1 MERKHPMTEPIRY
14 ALGEIPEGQM
24 TFAVIAARYQDHWV
38 FCRHKER
45 DTWELPGGH
54 IEPGETPVQAAERE
68 LREETGAQAFQ
79 LTPVCAY
86 SVTRYGIVFFAEI
99 DSLGPLPD
107 SEIAE
112 ICLVDVPPKNLT
124 YPVPHIKFYDWVQG
138 WRNVQTSSDELWD
151 IYDKDRN
158 FTGRT
163 QRRGEALASGDYHL
177 TVHVWLQH
185 TDGRFLITK
194 RAPNKGYAGLWEC
207 TGGSALAGDDSLTA
221 ALREV
226 REETG
231 LTVCPENG
239 QIILSYQGWDWFTD
253 VWLFRQ
259 SFELD
264 SVVLQPGETCDY
276 QWATAQQILEMNQRE
291 EMVPF
296 RYLKDFLNGGLKDGQ
311 RD

>member
-1 MERKHPMTEPIRY
+1 MEIKHPTKEPVRY
-14 ALGEIPEGQM
+14 GLGEVPEEKM
-24 TFAVIAARYQDHWV
+24 TFAVIAARYREHWV
-38 FCRHKER
+38 FCRHRDR

-54 IEPGETPVQAAERE
+54 IEPGETPLQAAERE
-68 LREETGAQAFQ
+68 LYEETGALKFTLSPICLYQI
-79 LTPVCAY
+79 
-86 SVTRYGIVFFAEI
+86 TRYGAVYFAEI
-99 DSLGPLPD
+99 EELGPLPA

-112 ICLVDVPPKNLT
+112 ICLVDVPPRNLT
-124 YPVPHIKFYDWVQG
+124 YPAAHNKFYDWVQG
-138 WRNVQTSSDELWD
+138 WRNVQTSSEELWD

-163 QRRGEALASGDYHL
+163 QKRGEPLASGDYHL

-185 TDGRFLITK
+185 NDGRFLITK

-207 TGGSALAGDDSLTA
+207 TGGSALSGDDSLSA

-226 REETG
+226 KEETG

-239 QIILSYQGWDWFTD
+239 RVILSYQGWDWFTD

-259 SFELD
+259 DFPLGAVEL
-264 SVVLQPGETCDY
+264 QEGETCDY
-276 QWATAQQILEMNQRE
+276 KWVEAREILAMHERD

-296 RYLKDFLNGGLKDGQ
+296 RYLKDFLNGGLNDGQ
-311 RD
+311 RT

>member
-1 MERKHPMTEPIRY
+1 MEAKHPMVEPVRY
-14 ALGEIPEGQM
+14 SLGETPEEQM

-54 IEPGETPVQAAERE
+54 IKPGETPLQAAERE
-68 LREETGAQAFQ
+68 LMEETGARKFT
-79 LTPVCAY
+79 LTPICSY
-86 SVTRYGIVFFAEI
+86 RITRYGMIFFAEI
-99 DSLGPLPD
+99 EELGPIPQ

-124 YPVPHIKFYDWVQG
+124 YPAAHTKFYDWVQG

-158 FTGRT
+158 FTGRV
-163 QRRGEALASGDYHL
+163 QKRGEPLATGDYHL

-185 TDGRFLITK
+185 PDGRFLITK

-207 TGGSALAGDDSLTA
+207 TGGSALSGDDSLTA
-221 ALREV
+221 AIREV

-231 LTVCPENG
+231 LAVCPENG
-239 QIILSYQGWDWFTD
+239 RVILSYQGWDWFTD

-259 SFELD
+259 AFPLD
-264 SVVLQPGETCDY
+264 AVVLQPGETCDY
-276 QWATAQQILEMNQRE
+276 KWATAQEILQMNDRE

-296 RYLKDFLNGGLKDGQ
+296 RYLKDFLNGGLNDGQ
-311 RD
+311 RT

>member
-1 MERKHPMTEPIRY
+1 MNDKHPLKAPERY
-14 ALGEIPEGQM
+14 ALGEVADEQL
-24 TFAVIAARYQDHWV
+24 TYVVIAARYQDHWV
-38 FCRHKER
+38 FCRHKDR

-54 IEPGETPVQAAERE
+54 IEPGETPLQAAERE
-68 LREETGAQAFQ
+68 LWEETGAVKFT
-79 LTPVCAY
+79 LTPICAY
-86 SVTRYGIVFFAEI
+86 CITRYGMVYFAEI
-99 DSLGPLPD
+99 SEMGPLPQK
-107 SEIAE
+107 EIAE
-112 ICLVDVPPKNLT
+112 ICLVDVPPKQLT
-124 YPVPHIKFYDWVQG
+124 YPAPHTKFYDWVQG

-158 FTGRT
+158 FTGRI
-163 QRRGEALASGDYHL
+163 QKRGEPLQTGDYHL

-207 TGGSALAGDDSLTA
+207 TGGSALSGDDSLAA

-231 LTVCPENG
+231 LDVSPENG
-239 QIILSYQGWDWFTD
+239 KIILSYQGWDWFTD

-259 SFELD
+259 AFDLD
-264 SVVLQPGETCDY
+264 SVVLQPGETCDFK
-276 QWATAQQILEMNQRE
+276 WCTAEEILAMHARE

-296 RYLKDFLNGGLKDGQ
+296 RYTTEFLSGGLCDV
-311 RD
+311 

>member
-1 MERKHPMTEPIRY
+1 METKHPLKTPVRY
-14 ALGEIPEGQM
+14 GLGEIANDQL
-24 TFAVIAARYQDHWV
+24 TYVVIAARHQEHWV
-38 FCRHKER
+38 FCRHRER
-45 DTWELPGGH
+45 TTWELPGGH
-54 IEPGETPVQAAERE
+54 IEPGETPMQAAERE
-68 LREETGAQAFQ
+68 LWEETGALKFT
-79 LTPVCAY
+79 LTPICIY
-86 SVTRYGIVFFAEI
+86 EITRYGMVFFAEI
-99 DSLGPLPD
+99 EEMGQLPQ

-112 ICLVDVPPKNLT
+112 VRFVDVPPRDLT
-124 YPVPHIKFYDWVQG
+124 YPAPHSKFYDWVQG

-163 QRRGEALASGDYHL
+163 HRRGDPLASGDYHL

-221 ALREV
+221 AIREV

-239 QIILSYQGWDWFTD
+239 QVLLSYQGWDWFTD

-259 SFELD
+259 NFPLD
-264 SVVLQPGETCDY
+264 AVKLQEGETCDY
-276 QWATAQQILEMNQRE
+276 KWVSAQEILSMNERD

-296 RYLKDFLNGGLKDGQ
+296 RYLKDFLTGGFDHGE
-311 RD
+311 RY

>member
-1 MERKHPMTEPIRY
+1 MEHKHPLKAPERY
-14 ALGEIPEGQM
+14 ALGEIADDRL
-24 TFAVIAARYQDHWV
+24 TYVVIAARYQDHWV
-38 FCRHKER
+38 FCRHKDR

-54 IEPGETPVQAAERE
+54 IEPGETPLQAAERE
-68 LREETGAQAFQ
+68 LWEETGAVKFT
-79 LTPVCAY
+79 LTPICAY
-86 SVTRYGIVFFAEI
+86 SITRYGMVYFAEI
-99 DSLGPLPD
+99 SEIGPLPQH
-107 SEIAE
+107 EIAE

-124 YPVPHIKFYDWVQG
+124 YPAPHTKFYDWVQG

-163 QRRGEALASGDYHL
+163 HRRGDPLQTGDYHL

-207 TGGSALAGDDSLTA
+207 TGGSALAGDDSLAA

-231 LTVCPENG
+231 LSVSPENG
-239 QIILSYQGWDWFTD
+239 RIVLSYHGWDWFTD

-259 SFELD
+259 SFDLD
-264 SVVLQPGETCDY
+264 AVVLQPGETCDY
-276 QWATAQQILEMNQRE
+276 RWCTAEEILAMHERE

-296 RYLKDFLNGGLKDGQ
+296 RYLKEFLSGGFCDV
-311 RD
+311 

>member
-1 MERKHPMTEPIRY
+1 MNKKHPLQEPTRY
-14 ALGEIPEGQM
+14 ALGEIADEQL
-24 TFAVIAARYQDHWV
+24 TYVVIAARYQNHWV

-45 DTWELPGGH
+45 NTWELPGGH
-54 IEPGETPVQAAERE
+54 IESGETPLQAAERE
-68 LREETGAQAFQ
+68 LWEETGAVKFT
-79 LTPVCAY
+79 LTPICAY
-86 SVTRYGIVFFAEI
+86 SITRYGLVYFAEI
-99 DSLGPLPD
+99 EEMGPLPE

-112 ICLVDVPPKNLT
+112 IGLVDVPPHNLT
-124 YPVPHIKFYDWVQG
+124 YPAPHTKFYDWVQG
-138 WRNVQTSSDELWD
+138 WRNLQTSSDELWD

-163 QRRGEALASGDYHL
+163 HRRGDPLSSGDYHL

-226 REETG
+226 KEETG
-231 LTVCPENG
+231 LTVLPENG
-239 QIILSYQGWDWFTD
+239 RIILDYQGWDWFTD

-259 SFELD
+259 DFPLE
-264 SVVLQPGETCDY
+264 SVTLQEGETCDY
-276 QWATAQQILEMNQRE
+276 KWVTAEEILEMDARE

-296 RYLKDFLNGGLKDGQ
+296 RYSKKILTGGFDHGK
-311 RD
+311 RY

>member
-1 MERKHPMTEPIRY
+1 METKHPMREPVRY
-14 ALGEIPEGQM
+14 SLGEIPEDQM
-24 TFAVIAARYQDHWV
+24 TFSVIAARYGDHWV
-38 FCRHKER
+38 FCRHKDR

-54 IEPGETPVQAAERE
+54 IEPGETPLQAAERE
-68 LREETGAQAFQ
+68 LQEETGALKFTI
-79 LTPVCAY
+79 TPICAY
-86 SVTRYGIVFFAEI
+86 QITRYGTVYYAEI
-99 DSLGPLPD
+99 EELGPLPM

-112 ICLVDVPPKNLT
+112 ITLSDVLPHDLT
-124 YPVPHIKFYDWVQG
+124 YPTPHTRFYDWVQG

-163 QRRGEALASGDYHL
+163 HRRGDPLSSGDYHL

-231 LTVCPENG
+231 LEVQPENG
-239 QIILSYQGWDWFTD
+239 KIILSYQGWDWFTD

-259 SFELD
+259 NFDLD
-264 SVVLQPGETCDY
+264 AVVLQPGETCDY
-276 QWATAQQILEMNQRE
+276 KWATAEEILEMHERE

-296 RYLKDFLNGGLKDGQ
+296 RYSKDFLSGGLNDGQ
-311 RD
+311 RT

>member
-1 MERKHPMTEPIRY
+1 MNKKHPLQEPTRY
-14 ALGEIPEGQM
+14 ALGEIADEQL
-24 TFAVIAARYQDHWV
+24 TYVVIAARYQNHWV

-45 DTWELPGGH
+45 NTWELPGGH
-54 IEPGETPVQAAERE
+54 IESGETPLQAAERE
-68 LREETGAQAFQ
+68 LWEETGAVKFT
-79 LTPVCAY
+79 LTPICAY
-86 SVTRYGIVFFAEI
+86 SITRYGLVYFAEI
-99 DSLGPLPD
+99 EEMGPLPE
-107 SEIAE
+107 SEITE
-112 ICLVDVPPKNLT
+112 ICLVDVPPHNLT
-124 YPVPHIKFYDWVQG
+124 YPAPHTKFYDWVQG
-138 WRNVQTSSDELWD
+138 WRNLQTSSDELWD

-163 QRRGEALASGDYHL
+163 HRRGDPLSSGDYHL

-226 REETG
+226 KEETG
-231 LTVCPENG
+231 LTVLPENG
-239 QIILSYQGWDWFTD
+239 RIILDYQGWDWFTD

-259 SFELD
+259 DFPLE
-264 SVVLQPGETCDY
+264 SVTLQEGETCDY
-276 QWATAQQILEMNQRE
+276 KWVTAEEILEMDARE

-296 RYLKDFLNGGLKDGQ
+296 RYSKKILTGGFDHGK
-311 RD
+311 RY

>member
-1 MERKHPMTEPIRY
+1 METKHPLKAPERY
-14 ALGEIPEGQM
+14 ALGEVADDRL
-24 TFAVIAARYQDHWV
+24 TYVVIAARYLDRWV
-38 FCRHKER
+38 FCRHKDR

-54 IEPGETPVQAAERE
+54 IEPGETPQQAAERE
-68 LREETGAQAFQ
+68 LWEETGAVEFT

-86 SVTRYGIVFFAEI
+86 SITRFGMVYFAEI
-99 DSLGPLPD
+99 TKLEPLPAH
-107 SEIAE
+107 EIAE
-112 ICLVDVPPKNLT
+112 ICLVDVPPQNLT
-124 YPVPHIKFYDWVQG
+124 YPASHTKFYDWIQG
-138 WRNVQTSSDELWD
+138 WRNVQTSADELWD

-163 QRRGEALASGDYHL
+163 HRRGDPLPTGDFHL

-207 TGGSALAGDDSLTA
+207 TGGSALAGDDSLAA

-226 REETG
+226 QEETG
-231 LTVCPENG
+231 LSVSPENG
-239 QIILSYQGWDWFTD
+239 RIILSYQGWDWFTD

-259 SFELD
+259 DFPLD
-264 SVVLQPGETCDY
+264 AVVLQPGETCDY
-276 QWATAQQILEMNQRE
+276 KWATAQEILQMNDRE

-296 RYLKDFLNGGLKDGQ
+296 RYLKDFLNGGLCDGQ
-311 RD
+311 RT

>member
-1 MERKHPMTEPIRY
+1 MNHKHPLQEPKRY
-14 ALGEIPEGQM
+14 ALGEIADDQL
-24 TFAVIAARYQDHWV
+24 TYVVIAARYQNHWV

-45 DTWELPGGH
+45 NTWELPGGH
-54 IEPGETPVQAAERE
+54 IEAGETPLQAAKRE
-68 LREETGAQAFQ
+68 LWEETGAESFT
-79 LTPVCAY
+79 LTPICCY
-86 SVTRYGIVFFAEI
+86 GITRYGTVYFAEI
-99 DSLGPLPD
+99 QKLGPPPEC
-107 SEIAE
+107 EIAE
-112 ICLVDVPPKNLT
+112 ICLVDVPPHDLT
-124 YPVPHIKFYDWVQG
+124 YPVPHTKFYDWVQG
-138 WRNVQTSSDELWD
+138 WRNVQTSADELWD

-158 FTGRT
+158 FTGRMH
-163 QRRGEALASGDYHL
+163 RRGDPLSTGDYHL

-226 REETG
+226 KEETG

-239 QIILSYQGWDWFTD
+239 QVMLSYQGWDWFTD

-259 SFELD
+259 DFPLE
-264 SVVLQPGETCDY
+264 SVTLQEGEICDFK
-276 QWATAQQILEMNQRE
+276 WVDAQEILAMHERQ

-296 RYLKDFLNGGLKDGQ
+296 RYLKEFLTGGFDHGK
-311 RD
+311 RY

>member
-1 MERKHPMTEPIRY
+1 METKHPLKAPERY
-14 ALGEIPEGQM
+14 ALGEVADDRL
-24 TFAVIAARYQDHWV
+24 TYVVIAARYQDHWV
-38 FCRHKER
+38 FCRHKDR

-54 IEPGETPVQAAERE
+54 IEPGETPQQAAERE
-68 LREETGAQAFQ
+68 LWEETGAVEFT

-86 SVTRYGIVFFAEI
+86 SITRFGMVYFAEI
-99 DSLGPLPD
+99 TKLEPLPEH
-107 SEIAE
+107 EIAE
-112 ICLVDVPPKNLT
+112 ICLVDVPPQKLT
-124 YPVPHIKFYDWVQG
+124 YPAPHTKFYDWVQG
-138 WRNVQTSSDELWD
+138 WRNVQTSADELWD

-163 QRRGEALASGDYHL
+163 HRRGDPLPTGDFHL

-226 REETG
+226 QEETG
-231 LTVCPENG
+231 LSVSPENG
-239 QIILSYQGWDWFTD
+239 RIILSYQGWDWFTD

-259 SFELD
+259 DFPLD
-264 SVVLQPGETCDY
+264 AVVLQPGETCDY
-276 QWATAQQILEMNQRE
+276 KWATAQEILQMNDRE

-296 RYLKDFLNGGLKDGQ
+296 RYLKDFLNGGLCDGQ
-311 RD
+311 RT